1 MNMVKPL
8 RSKLSTIVT
17 YTILFII
24 LMAGIF
30 ALFWMQGRSLVN
42 NADAYD
48 QGYFWTAEMG
58 RNLKSLLSG
67 NGWPLWT
74 WDRGTGIDTKF
85 PIDIFVMIASFFPA
99 GKIELGFTVATLLRL
114 YFAGFAF
121 ILFCWE
127 VALDNFK
134 ALLGALCYVSCSFTI
149 NVSLVQSQFINLFI
163 LFPLLALSVDRIY
176 KGKSPVMFMLVVG
189 ITVSVNQYL
198 AYMAAI
204 GIIIYIFFRYFHY
217 HEFTAKSYFAYIG
230 RFIVYGVIGIMLS
243 AVFVYVTIVAI
254 TGASTGSR
262 PAFEAFYG
270 MAHYYNSM
278 TNLLSEGYTFG
289 YKYIGVPIL
298 ALLAIPCFKGKP
310 TIRATHVIMSV
321 IMCLMA
327 LSPFFGSMFN
337 AFSYET
343 KRWYFMLIFFL
354 VWTAAEHMDL
364 DELARGK
371 NIIIMLLWWGVL
383 AFTTLGFAKLDLTGN
398 MSLRRLAFVGGNLAA
413 GFVMILFIWLAP
425 KLKASLRLRQTL
437 ITLGVICTLVLV
449 WNASF
454 YHHIEEK
461 FFRFGE
467 INRQLEKST
476 QRAGS
481 LIEDDGFYRIDQVDW
496 INAHLKADQPVN
508 ENLWWGNDTIYV
520 YDSRL
525 PSRLSEFNRLV
536 GNNMGYSKR
545 VYMQS
550 NGQRMGLDF
559 LYGVKYFLGDDV
571 KNERTGADAYAGYA
585 FDKYDNLDGVNV
597 YKSRYDSSLGFLY
610 GKFMTESEFG
620 KLSRLEREQALMQ
633 ALVVPDEEAADLD
646 ETKQVTAAD
655 IETDIKDVPYRIITH
670 EDITID
676 GNTFIV
682 EEDDANILL
691 FAEPAEDC
699 QLVVS
704 FDNLRR
710 VNDSGKNIGDFKLK
724 CRKDGKQVEASNKKN
739 NQTIAGI
746 VDYDLNLGYYD
757 YCTGRIS
764 IKFSKAGRYEFDKLY
779 VSAMSTEL
787 FDKYAAERCE
797 SVYEVTDRSSTLVT
811 GTLDAKEDGWLFL
824 SIPVNTNWNVYID
837 GGRVA
842 EIHNANIAFFATP
855 VTKGQHKVELR
866 YDHHNR
872 NIALA
877 MSGAGLL
884 LMIACAIIDR
894 KRRKKEKKNGN
905 GTEKEKEPDSEM
917 LYAEKLEAEKL
928 KY

>member
-1 MNMVKPL
+1 MIKPL
-8 RSKLSTIVT
+8 KNKWTSMIT
-17 YTILFII
+17 YTILFAV

-30 ALFWMQGRSLVN
+30 ALFIYQGRSFVN
-42 NADAYD
+42 SSDAYD

-58 RNLKSLLSG
+58 NNLRSLFG
-67 NGWPLWT
+67 GDGYPLWS
-74 WDRGTGIDTKF
+74 WDRGTGLDTKL
-85 PIDIFVMIASFFPA
+85 PIEPFMILASFFPA
-99 GKIELGFTVATLLRL
+99 GKIELGYTIAIILRL

-127 VALDNFK
+127 IALDNFK
-134 ALLGALCYVSCSFTI
+134 ALFGALCYVSCSFTI
-149 NVSLVQSQFINLFI
+149 NVALVQGQFIDMFI
-163 LFPLLALSVDRIY
+163 LFPLLVMAADRIY
-176 KGKSPVMFMLVVG
+176 KGKSAVPFMLIVG
-189 ITVSVNQYL
+189 ITVGINYYL

-204 GIIIYIFFRYFHY
+204 GIVIYIVFRYFHY
-217 HEFTAKSYFAYIG
+217 HEFSAKEYFAYLG
-230 RFIVYGVIGIMLS
+230 RFIVYGIAGILMS
-243 AVFVYVTIVAI
+243 AIFVYVTIV
-254 TGASTGSR
+254 TLSGASTGSR
-262 PAFEAFYG
+262 PALEMLYDT
-270 MAHYYNSM
+270 AHYYKSI

-298 ALLAIPCFKGKP
+298 ALLAIPAFKGKP
-310 TIRATHVIMSV
+310 SIKATHVIMSV

-364 DELARGK
+364 DELAKGK
-371 NIIIMLLWWGVL
+371 NVIIMLFWWAVL
-383 AFTTLGFAKLDLTGN
+383 TFTTLGFAYLDITGN
-398 MSLRRLAFVGGNLAA
+398 MSKRHLAFVGGNLAA
-413 GFVMILFIWLAP
+413 GLVMILFIWIAG
-425 KLKASLRLRQTL
+425 KLKASLRLRQSLIIIAVIGTL
-437 ITLGVICTLVLV
+437 ALV

-454 YHHIEEK
+454 YGHIDKK
-461 FFRFGE
+461 FFKFGE
-467 INRQLEKST
+467 INRQLEAST

-481 LIEDDGFYRIDQVDW
+481 LIEDDGFYRIDMVDW
-496 INAHLKADQPVN
+496 INTHLKADQPVN
-508 ENLWWGNDTIYV
+508 ENLWWGNDTIYI
-520 YDSRL
+520 YDSKL

-571 KNERTGADAYAGYA
+571 KNDRLGADAYAGYA
-585 FDKYDNLDGVNV
+585 FDYYDDLDGVKV
-597 YKSRYDSSLGFLY
+597 FKSRYDSSLGFLY
-610 GKFMTESEFG
+610 DKFMTETEFG

-655 IETDIKDVPYRIITH
+655 IETDVRDVPYKIIAH
-670 EDITID
+670 ENITMD
-676 GNTFIV
+676 GNTLIV
-682 EEDDANILL
+682 GEDDASILL
-691 FAEPAEDC
+691 FAEPAENC

-704 FDNLRR
+704 YDNLRR
-710 VNDSGKNIGDFKLK
+710 VNDAGENIGNFKLK
-724 CRKDGKQVEASNKKN
+724 CRKDGKQAEASNQKN
-739 NQTIAGI
+739 NQTIPDI

-757 YCTGRIS
+757 QCSGRIS
-764 IKFSKAGRYEFDKLY
+764 IKFSKAGIYEFDKLY

-797 SVYEVTDRSSTLVT
+797 SAYKVTDRSSTLVT
-811 GTLDAKEDGWLFL
+811 GTLDAKDDGWLFL

-837 GGRVA
+837 DGQVA

-855 VTKGQHKVELR
+855 VTKGTHTVELR

-877 MSGAGLL
+877 VSGAGLV
-884 LMIACAIIDR
+884 LMIACGIVDR
-894 KRRKKEKKNGN
+894 KRRKKQDLKQDPE
-905 GTEKEKEPDSEM
+905 TEEE
-917 LYAEKLEAEKL
+917 
-928 KY
+928 

>member
-1 MNMVKPL
+1 MIKPL
-8 RSKLSTIVT
+8 KNKWTTMIT
-17 YTILFII
+17 YTILFAV
-24 LMAGIF
+24 LMGGIF
-30 ALFWMQGRSLVN
+30 ALFIYQGRSFVN
-42 NADAYD
+42 SSDAYD

-58 RNLKSLLSG
+58 NNLRSLFG
-67 NGWPLWT
+67 GDGYPLWS
-74 WDRGTGIDTKF
+74 WDRGTGLDTKL
-85 PIDIFVMIASFFPA
+85 PIDPFMMLASFFPA
-99 GKIELGFTVATLLRL
+99 GKIELGYTIAIILRL

-127 VALDNFK
+127 IALDNFK
-134 ALLGALCYVSCSFTI
+134 ALFGALCYVSCSFTI
-149 NVSLVQSQFINLFI
+149 NVALVQGQFIDMFI
-163 LFPLLALSVDRIY
+163 LFPLLVMAVDRIY
-176 KGKSPVMFMLVVG
+176 KGKSAVPFMLIVG
-189 ITVSVNQYL
+189 ITMGINYYL

-204 GIIIYIFFRYFHY
+204 GIVIYIIFRYFHY
-217 HEFTAKSYFAYIG
+217 HEFNAKEYFAYLG
-230 RFIVYGVIGIMLS
+230 RFIIYGIAGILLS
-243 AVFVYVTIVAI
+243 AIFVYVTIV
-254 TGASTGSR
+254 TLSGASTGSR
-262 PAFEAFYG
+262 PALELLYDT
-270 MAHYYNSM
+270 AHYYKSL

-298 ALLAIPCFKGKP
+298 ALLAIPAFKGKP
-310 TIRATHVIMSV
+310 TIKATHVIMSV

-327 LSPFFGSMFN
+327 LSPFCGSMFN

-364 DELARGK
+364 DELAKGK
-371 NIIIMLLWWGVL
+371 NVIIMLFWWAIL
-383 AFTTLGFAKLDLTGN
+383 TFTTLGFAYLDITGD
-398 MSLRRLAFVGGNLAA
+398 MPKRHLAFVGGNLAA
-413 GFVMILFIWLAP
+413 GLVMILFIWITGR
-425 KLKASLRLRQTL
+425 LKASLRLRQSL
-437 ITLGVICTLVLV
+437 ITIAVIGTLVLV

-454 YHHIEEK
+454 YGHIDKK
-461 FFRFGE
+461 FFKFGE
-467 INRQLEKST
+467 INEQLEAST

-481 LIEDDGFYRIDQVDW
+481 LIEDEGFYRIDMVDW

-508 ENLWWGNDTIYV
+508 ENLWWGNDTIYI
-520 YDSRL
+520 YDSKL

-571 KNERTGADAYAGYA
+571 KNDRTGADAYAGYA
-585 FDKYDNLDGVNV
+585 FDYFDNLDGVNV
-597 YKSRYDSSLGFLY
+597 FKSRYDPGLGFLY
-610 GKFMTESEFG
+610 DKFMTETEFG
-620 KLSRLEREQALMQ
+620 KLTRLEREQALMQ

-646 ETKQVTAAD
+646 ETKQISAED
-655 IETDIKDVPYRIITH
+655 IETDIKDVPYKIITH
-670 EDITID
+670 ENITME
-676 GNTFIV
+676 GNTLIV
-682 EEDDANILL
+682 GEDDASILL
-691 FAEPAEDC
+691 FAEPAEKC

-710 VNDSGKNIGDFKLK
+710 VDDAGEDIGNFKLK
-724 CRKDGKQVEASNKKN
+724 CRKDGKQVEASNQKN
-739 NQTIAGI
+739 NQTIPGI

-757 YCTGRIS
+757 YCTGRIR

-797 SVYEVTDRSSTLVT
+797 SAYKVTGRRSTLVT

-837 GGRVA
+837 DGQVA

-855 VTKGQHKVELR
+855 VTKGTHTVELR

-877 MSGAGLL
+877 VSGTGLVI
-884 LMIACAIIDR
+884 MVVCGIIDR
-894 KRRKKEKKNGN
+894 KRHKKQVLK
-905 GTEKEKEPDSEM
+905 TEEE
-917 LYAEKLEAEKL
+917 
-928 KY
+928 